1 MSELSLFFEEIERL
15 NLNGQYLQK
24 LIGSLIQ
31 KEEKIFG
38 DISVIFCS
46 DEYLLK
52 INEQYLGHNYYT
64 DIVTFDYVEKSV
76 ISGDLFISVDRVAE
90 NAEKYG
96 NSFIEELH
104 RVLIHGVLHLVG
116 YKDNTTEEQSLMRD
130 KEDFYLKSTDM
141 NLEEV

>member
-116 YKDNTTEEQSLMRD
+116 YKDKTTEEQSLMRD

>member
-1 MSELSLFFEEIERL
+1 MSKLSFFFEDIEFL
-15 NLNGQYLQK
+15 KLSTGNLQK
-24 LIGSLIQ
+24 LVRALIQ
-31 KEEKIFG
+31 NEEKKFG

-64 DIVTFDYVEKSV
+64 DIVTFDYVKNSV

-96 NSFIEELH
+96 NPFIEELH
-104 RVLIHGVLHLVG
+104 RVVIHGVLHLVG
-116 YKDNTTEEQSLMRD
+116 YKDKTIEEQSLMRE
-130 KEDFYLKSTDM
+130 KENFYLKNADL
-141 NLEEV
+141 NLK

>member
-1 MSELSLFFEEIERL
+1 VSELSLFFEEIERL